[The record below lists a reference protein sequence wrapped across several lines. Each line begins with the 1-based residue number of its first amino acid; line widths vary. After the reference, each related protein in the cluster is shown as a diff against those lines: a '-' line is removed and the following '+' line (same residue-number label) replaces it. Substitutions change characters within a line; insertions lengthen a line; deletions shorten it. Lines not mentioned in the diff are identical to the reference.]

1 LKCYYDN
8 FPLYNYSELMDKL
21 KAEVEGII
29 EDGLK
34 EQDEIDWDD
43 IF

>member
-1 LKCYYDN
+1 
-8 FPLYNYSELMDKL
+8 LMDKL